1 MEKIIG
7 IVDKF
12 NVEGELISILPFG
25 EGHVNSTFLVQ
36 TTLNKY
42 ILQKI
47 NTKAFKNPEQLM
59 DNLLKV
65 TNSLRESG
73 KETMSFIL
81 TKDGKYFYKDKNA
94 YRMYEFIDDV
104 IVFQKIPSPQVFRQ
118 AGYAF
123 GEFINGLE
131 KFDAKE
137 LYETIR
143 DFHNTPKRFAD
154 FKKAVEKDSLGRA
167 RACKQ
172 EIAFVL
178 EREDTLSVAVE
189 DLKSGKLPLRV
200 THNDTKLN
208 NILMDKTTLE
218 PRMVIDLDTIMP
230 GSLIYDFG
238 DAIRF
243 GASTAK
249 EDEQNLDLV
258 HFDINMFSAFAEGF
272 IEALR
277 QTITDRELELL
288 PYGAYLMTIECG
300 MRFLADHLEGDV
312 YFSTAYIGHNLVR
325 ARTQFRLAKEMQE
338 NLDKMSDIIW
348 GIKNK

>member
-1 MEKIIG
+1 MEKIIS

-12 NVEGELISILPFG
+12 NTEGELISILPFG

-36 TTLNKY
+36 TTLKKY

-47 NTKAFKNPEQLM
+47 NTKAFKKPEQLM

-65 TNSLRESG
+65 TNSLKESG

-81 TKDGKYFYKDKNA
+81 TKDGKCFYKDKNA
-94 YRMYEFIDDV
+94 YRMYEFVDDV
-104 IVFQKIPSPQVFRQ
+104 IVFQKIPNAQVFKQ
-118 AGYAF
+118 SGYAF
-123 GEFINGLE
+123 GEFINSLE
-131 KFDAKE
+131 KFNAKE
-137 LYETIR
+137 LYETIK

-154 FKKAVEKDSLGRA
+154 FKKAVEKDIKGRA
-167 RACKQ
+167 CACKQ
-172 EIAFVL
+172 EITFVL
-178 EREDTLSVAVE
+178 ERENTLSVAVE
-189 DLKSGKLPLRV
+189 DLKSGKLPVRV

-208 NILMDKTTLE
+208 NILIDKTTLE
-218 PRMVIDLDTIMP
+218 PRMVIDLDTVMP

-312 YFSTAYIGHNLVR
+312 YFSTAYIGHNLIR

-338 NLDKMSDIIW
+338 NLDKMSQIVWD
-348 GIKNK
+348 IKNK